1 VGKVAAIKA
10 PFPYFGGK
18 GRVAPDVWRRFGD
31 VPNYVEP
38 FFGSGA
44 VLLSRPHEP
53 KTETVND
60 LDGWLT
66 NFWRAVRQDPDRV
79 AAWADYPV
87 SELDLHARGDWL
99 FYREEAADFVER
111 LRADPEFCC
120 FKSAG
125 WWLWGACSW
134 IGTGWGPRQLPHVGN
149 AGMGV
154 NRKLPHVG
162 NAGRGVNRQLPHV
175 GNAGMGV
182 NRKLPHVG
190 NAGMGVNR
198 QLPHV
203 GNAGRGVNRQLPHV
217 GDAGMGVNRQLP
229 HVGNAGRGERE
240 EARDAL
246 KEYMRAL
253 GSRMRRV
260 RVVCGDW
267 SRVTGPS
274 VTVRHGVTAV
284 FLDPPYG
291 EGEMDYAA
299 GGNAT
304 SVARDAQA
312 WALEAGGDPAMR
324 VAFCGYEGSFDFPP
338 SWECFA
344 WKNRGGYG
352 SQGEGDGRAN
362 AARER
367 IWFSPY
373 CHKLGHGLFDHLEDT
388 P

>member
-1 VGKVAAIKA
+1 MPATQRALKS

-18 GRVAPDVWRRFGD
+18 SRVAAGIWERFGD

-38 FFGSGA
+38 FAGSLA
-44 VLLSRPHEP
+44 VLLARPYP
-53 KTETVND
+53 PGTETVND

-99 FYREEAADFVER
+99 FYREQAGEFVER
-111 LRADPEFCC
+111 MRADPEFCC

-134 IGTGWGPRQLPHVGN
+134 IGTGWG
-149 AGMGV
+149 
-154 NRKLPHVG
+154 RKLPHVG
-162 NAGRGVNRQLPHV
+162 DAGR
-175 GNAGMGV
+175 GV

-190 NAGMGVNR
+190 NAGMGEEC
-198 QLPHV
+198 PT
-203 GNAGRGVNRQLPHV
+203 
-217 GDAGMGVNRQLP
+217 
-229 HVGNAGRGERE
+229 RE
-240 EARDAL
+240 AL
-246 KEYMRAL
+246 REYMRAL
-253 GSRMRRV
+253 SVRLRRV

-267 SRVTGPS
+267 ERVTGPS
-274 VTVRHGVTAV
+274 VTARHGTTAV

-304 SVARDAQA
+304 TIASEVRD
-312 WALEAGGDPAMR
+312 WALSVGDDPAYR
-324 VAFCGYEGSFDFPP
+324 VALCGYEGAEMPA

-352 SQGEGDGRAN
+352 SQGDGEGREN
-362 AARER
+362 ARRER
-367 IWFSPY
+367 IWFSPR
-373 CHKLGHGLFDHLEDT
+373 CVKPGRSLFDGFDT
-388 P
+388 GEGPP

>member
-1 VGKVAAIKA
+1 MGKVAAIKA

-154 NRKLPHVG
+154 NR
-162 NAGRGVNRQLPHV
+162 
-175 GNAGMGV
+175 
-182 NRKLPHVG
+182 
-190 NAGMGVNR
+190 
-198 QLPHV
+198 
-203 GNAGRGVNRQLPHV
+203 QLPHV
-217 GDAGMGVNRQLP
+217 GDAG
-229 HVGNAGRGERE
+229 RGERE
-240 EARDAL
+240 EVRDAL